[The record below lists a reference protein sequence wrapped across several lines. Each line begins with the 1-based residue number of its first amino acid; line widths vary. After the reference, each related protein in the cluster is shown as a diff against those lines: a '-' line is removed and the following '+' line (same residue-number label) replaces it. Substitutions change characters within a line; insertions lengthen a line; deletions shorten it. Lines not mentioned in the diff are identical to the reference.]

1 MMDDFIPYFWTKKD
15 RTVNRQITFEELFFM
30 QIKQTSG
37 RAPAVYL
44 LHKNKQPVGKLLRSS
59 RLFV

>member
-1 MMDDFIPYFWTKKD
+1 
-15 RTVNRQITFEELFFM
+15 M

-44 LHKNKQPVGKLLRSS
+44 LHKNKQLVGKLLRSS